1 MWPVILVTLGA
12 TALALFFDSQTEA
25 EERHHAEIRRAN
37 EDLRTRITRAK
48 RERAAPSEIARLARE
63 LSNERVAAVDS
74 YLRRLDGVDQ
84 EFATLSALLRQ
95 DLADASISPFRRNSL
110 QLLQARLDDACNR
123 LVAYRQYGGWYLERQ
138 QQLLDRGCHEELLEL
153 GVPSSRLPEDWFYDG
168 KLGLIEVSEIGSR
181 NRYGQVLQLLEDK
194 HGDHYSD
201 AVQRALLL
209 QHPDQDAIPVQ
220 LLGGKN
226 PRYFKACVLRGALY
240 VEHIQQRR
248 PCVGVVTRF
257 TASGAARREGY
268 EVRCFPGFC
277 AVDGQLAHSGGVRAF
292 LPLSECAFPGR
303 RYHPGERLEVLL
315 HHHDL
320 LLHRGVTLTQQPESL
335 ELGGSSTAPV
345 FVAADTAKH
354 DLAPL
359 VLEAERSPWQLRGYH
374 ETDSQHAVSLQLGP
388 WRVDAIVACDEGLL
402 RVQAFSPVGI
412 DEVALDTLPFALR
425 LIDERF
431 KDRVFVDAVRF
442 GEFRQFC
449 RQQALFGGD
458 HEARRAAGAFFE
470 RWSQINDFLQDR
482 KGYESFSLKPVTEP
496 EAREWDC
503 ACDAGLVQ
511 RLKKEDE
518 EAGKKY
524 RSLPRLY
531 IEELYVGATGERWLR
546 IGELKGVPVMTG
558 PAVARLPHGGIQRP
572 GTVRGLR
579 PVVPTRLRVRI
590 PDGREL
596 ANLDRQKRA
605 LQAFMAGRLL
615 NPALQQILLM
625 PGRYESV
632 PDPVWARRVQ
642 AGLSWHNPS
651 WQEPHAALNSKRIV
665 EEALVESKLY
675 LVQGPPGTGK
685 TTCIVEM
692 LYQIYAANQDTRV
705 LVVSQQ
711 NTAVDNALT
720 RFLQSHP
727 RQAVNILRIGQ
738 DAEKVQVDLQ
748 SRMADVVLGDYLIG
762 RQKAY
767 SSAAALGEDAK
778 AAWIRTWM
786 ECIYKPM
793 EGRSPYDEELAEML
807 VDGYPLVGATCVGLA
822 SRRHGGDRMD
832 FDICIID
839 EGGRSTVPEMLIPLL
854 RCRKAIIIGDHFQLP
869 PSVGSELMEAESR
882 EILPFL
888 EDAFLKTSFFERL
901 YEDLPSGCRGRLTE
915 QFRMVEPIGDLVA
928 DLFYTTAG
936 QRGLV
941 NGKLHDRRGF
951 LDPDHPL
958 RWHDVPQGVQKKEKN
973 KGPSLFNAAEA
984 KAVCDFIVVAAS
996 ALRNRVKDE
1005 SRRKTV
1011 AVITPYGAQKRL
1023 IRQLLEKGA
1032 NVSDVLDIEVDT
1044 VDSFQGS
1051 EADIVLYSTVR
1062 TEGSIHFLLDWR
1074 RLNVACSRARENL
1087 VFFGCSE
1094 FLLRRETRS
1103 EKPLFTVIHERATR
1117 TAVRQAQTPEHRE
1130 QAGKPRDT
1138 ARSAPRGRQRGAER
1152 Y

>member
-12 TALALFFDSQTEA
+12 TALALLFDSVTEEEKRHQA
-25 EERHHAEIRRAN
+25 ELRRAN
-37 EDLRTRITRAK
+37 EDLRTRIALAM
-48 RERAAPSEIARLARE
+48 RERAASSELARATQE
-63 LSNERVAAVDS
+63 LSDERAAAMDS
-74 YLRRLDGVDQ
+74 YLLRLDRAEQ
-84 EFATLSALLRQ
+84 EFADLRARLRR

-123 LVAYRQYGGWYLERQ
+123 LVAYRQYGSWYMDRQ
-138 QQLLDRGCHEELLEL
+138 QQLLDRGCHEELMDL
-153 GVPSSRLPEDWFYDG
+153 GVPGSRLPEDWFYDG

-194 HGDHYSD
+194 QGEHYSD

-226 PRYFKACVLRGALY
+226 KRYYKACVLRGALY
-240 VEHIQQRR
+240 VEHIQQSQ
-248 PCVGVVTRF
+248 PCVGIVTRF
-257 TASGAARREGY
+257 TTSGARGEGY
-268 EVRCFPGFC
+268 EVSCFPGFC
-277 AVDGQLAHSGGVRAF
+277 AVEGQLALAGGVRAF
-292 LPLSECAFPGR
+292 LPLSESTFPGR
-303 RYHPGERLEVLL
+303 RYYPGERLDVLL
-315 HHHDL
+315 HHHGL
-320 LLHRGVTLTQQPESL
+320 LLQGAVTLTQQPESL
-335 ELGGSSTAPV
+335 DLGGSSVAPV
-345 FVAADTAKH
+345 FVTANAVQH
-354 DLAPL
+354 DIAPL
-359 VLEAERSPWQLRGYH
+359 LLEAERSPWQLRGYH
-374 ETDSQHAVSLQLGP
+374 EAGSELIVSLQLGP
-388 WRVDAIVACDEGLL
+388 WCVDAIMATEEGLL
-402 RVQAFSPVGI
+402 RLQALNPIGI
-412 DEVALDTLPFALR
+412 DDVALGTLPFALR

-431 KDRVFVDAVRF
+431 SDSVYVDAVRF

-449 RQQALFGGD
+449 RQQALFGSD
-458 HEARRAAGAFFE
+458 HEARRASGAFFE
-470 RWSQINDFLQDR
+470 RWSRVNDYLRDR
-482 KGYESFSLKPVTEP
+482 KGYETFSLEPMAEP
-496 EAREWDC
+496 EDREWDC
-503 ACDAGLVQ
+503 ACDAGLVR
-511 RLKKEDE
+511 RLVKEDD
-518 EAGKKY
+518 EAGTKH
-524 RSLPRLY
+524 RSMPRLY
-531 IEELYVGATGERWLR
+531 IEELYTCAAGERWLR
-546 IGELKGVPVMTG
+546 IGELKGVPEKAGQGV
-558 PAVARLPHGGIQRP
+558 VRLPHGGIQRP
-572 GTVRGLR
+572 KPERGLC
-579 PVVPTRLRVRI
+579 PAVPARLRLRI

-596 ANLDRQKRA
+596 ATLDRQKRA

-625 PGRYESV
+625 TRRYEPV
-632 PDPVWARRVQ
+632 PDPSWSLRVKG
-642 AGLSWHNPS
+642 GLSWHNPA
-651 WQEPHAALNSKRIV
+651 WQEPQAALSAKRIV
-665 EEALVESKLY
+665 EEALVESNLY

-692 LYQIYAANQDTRV
+692 LYQIYAANPDTRV

-720 RFLQSHP
+720 RFLQRHP
-727 RQAVNILRIGQ
+727 AQASNILRMGQ
-738 DAEKVQVDLQ
+738 DAEKVQVELQ
-748 SRMADVVLGDYLIG
+748 SRMADAVLGDYLVG
-762 RQKAY
+762 RQQAY
-767 SSAAALGEDAK
+767 SRATVSGEDAK
-778 AAWIRTWM
+778 AAWIQAWM
-786 ECIYKPM
+786 ERVYQPR
-793 EGRSPYDEELAEML
+793 EGRSPYDEELAELL
-807 VDGYPLVGATCVGLA
+807 VENHPLVGATCVGLA

-832 FDICIID
+832 FDLCIID

-936 QRGLV
+936 QRGLL
-941 NGKLHDRRGF
+941 NGKLHDRRNF

-958 RWHDVPQGVQKKEKN
+958 RWHDVPQGVQKKENN
-973 KGPSLFNAAEA
+973 KGPSLFNSAEA
-984 KAVCDFIVVAAS
+984 KAVCDFIAVAAS

-1023 IRQLLEKGA
+1023 IRQLLDKGA

-1074 RLNVACSRARENL
+1074 RLNVACSRAKENL

-1094 FLLRRETRS
+1094 FLLQREARN

-1117 TAVRQAQTPEHRE
+1117 TAVRHAQAPERRE
-1130 QAGKPRDT
+1130 HAGKPRDT
-1138 ARSAPRGRQRGAER
+1138 TRSSPRGRQRGAER
-1152 Y
+1152 F